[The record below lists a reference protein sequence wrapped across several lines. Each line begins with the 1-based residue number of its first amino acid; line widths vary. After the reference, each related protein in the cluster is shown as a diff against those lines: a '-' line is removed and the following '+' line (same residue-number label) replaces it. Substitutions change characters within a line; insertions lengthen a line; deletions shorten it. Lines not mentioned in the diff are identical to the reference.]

1 MAVVLFLEM
10 GRAALVQYGVT
21 QKKIKKV
28 IQMHQMNSFTPGVK
42 KTYNC
47 CISVTSTQS
56 QFCRESVHGRILKIY
71 INESY
76 GEGGKEHSVD

>member
-1 MAVVLFLEM
+1 
-10 GRAALVQYGVT
+10 
-21 QKKIKKV
+21 
-28 IQMHQMNSFTPGVK
+28 MHQTNSFTPGVK